1 LICVVFSQVSPDC
14 GYSTVAIIER
24 GADAAQKTAM
34 IVNLFDTT
42 STTSDDGCRDI
53 RIALVDPAR
62 MPAKHDDEE
71 RER

>member
-1 LICVVFSQVSPDC
+1 
-14 GYSTVAIIER
+14 
-24 GADAAQKTAM
+24 M